1 MSHQPAAQ
9 SVPESAH
16 PSRRAFVA
24 GGGVAAVVGAMTLA
38 EAAVSPAS
46 AAPATATWKLGGN
59 TGVNTD
65 GTNFLG
71 TKNVA
76 PLVFKTAQTIN
87 TPIERMR
94 IQVNGRVAINSTA
107 ASTQLDVASGIAGCI
122 RGTSTNS
129 SASATGVRGVAASGY
144 GVFGESTG
152 AYGVGGSG
160 GYCGVTGDGDSY
172 GAIFSGDVNGTY
184 SSGDTGVVGTG
195 STNGMYGS
203 GATNGVRA
211 VGGTYGVYGTGT
223 SNGVYGSGPTGVAG
237 YGGGT
242 GVFGGNASSAGVRG
256 DSSYVGMWGTGNTWG
271 CYALSKNTTGQV
283 FGMFGATDSPG
294 GYGVYSDG
302 NVQVIGKLTKTAA
315 SFTVDHPLDR
325 EHKWLSNS
333 SVQFADMMNVYNGNV
348 TTNSSGRCRGEAA
361 GLFQRPQS
369 RFPLPADGR
378 SARWRRRSS
387 IKEDRQQP
395 VPHPHRPQG
404 ECRRS
409 LGRSPASGRNDY
421 AKAHPM
427 VVEEAN
433 RRLTRHGGR
442 QFVPPGSR
450 ARKMQVRPTGGA
462 LPQLSAPGPEPV
474 TPRR

>member
-1 MSHQPAAQ
+1 MSQQPAAQ
-9 SVPESAH
+9 AVPECAH

-76 PLVFKTAQTIN
+76 PLVFKTAQTSN
-87 TPIERMR
+87 TPVERMR
-94 IQVNGRVAINSTA
+94 IQVNGRVAINSTIA
-107 ASTQLDVASGIAGCI
+107 TTQLDVASGIAGCI

-184 SSGDTGVVGTG
+184 SSGDTGVVGAG
-195 STNGMYGS
+195 STNGVYGS

-242 GVFGGNASSAGVRG
+242 GVFGGNASSSGVRG

-302 NVQVIGKLTKTAA
+302 NMHVNGTLSKAA
-315 SFTVDHPLDR
+315 GSFKIDHPLEPDR
-325 EHKWLSNS
+325 KWLSHS
-333 SVQFADMMNVYNGNV
+333 FVESPDMMNVYNGNV
-348 TTNSSGRCRGEAA
+348 TTG
-361 GLFQRPQS
+361 
-369 RFPLPADGR
+369 ADGR
-378 SARWRRRSS
+378 ATVKLPAYFSALNGEFRYQLTVLGDFAQAVVSRKINDGRFEIRT
-387 IKEDRQQP
+387 DRPRVEVSWQVTGIRKDP
-395 VPHPHRPQG
+395 
-404 ECRRS
+404 
-409 LGRSPASGRNDY
+409 Y
-421 AKAHPM
+421 ARAHPI
-427 VVEEAN
+427 VVETDKTATE
-433 RRLTRHGGR
+433 RGTR

-462 LPQLSAPGPEPV
+462 VPQLPAPGPEPV